1 MSLRIAIGC
10 CNHLFSEAIESLL
23 QDERDIEIVGV
34 LSNNPDF
41 AINSEQVLQ
50 TNPDVFILDFATF
63 AGNLNMFLALCDKF
77 KTANQLKVLL
87 IGESALRFVTDQS
100 LNELIVRGVVGILPA
115 SADST
120 LLKRAVK
127 SVITGEL
134 WVDRATLINILS
146 AIKNP
151 DKNRYLAKR
160 EREIVLH
167 ICQGYRNKE
176 IAQKLKISEQTVKSY
191 CHRIYKKLGVS
202 DRLQL
207 VLHSHNILT

>member
-1 MSLRIAIGC
+1 MSLKIAIGC
-10 CNHLFSEAIESLL
+10 CNRLFSEAIETLL
-23 QDERDIEIVGV
+23 KDERDIEIVGV
-34 LSNNPDF
+34 LSSNPDF
-41 AINSEQVLQ
+41 SMYSERVLQ
-50 TNPDVFILDFATF
+50 TNPDVFISDFATF
-63 AGNLNMFLALCDKF
+63 AGNFNMFLSLCDKF

-87 IGESALRFVTDQS
+87 IGESALRFVIDQP

-134 WVDRATLINILS
+134 WVDRATLIKILS

-167 ICQGYRNKE
+167 VCQGYRNKE
-176 IAQKLKISEQTVKSY
+176 IAEKLKISEQTVKSY